1 MLEEIWDAEVEREME
16 NIKRDRA
23 TAIDKMRVEM
33 LVMVDRV
40 GVRWTRRL

>member
-1 MLEEIWDAEVEREME
+1 MLEEIGDAEVEREME